1 MTQHLTFLTQT
12 GEGSAN
18 KCVLVPHKAVVKSW
32 KGWRD
37 RGREGGKERREN
49 VGSQREV
56 LYLYEPGSKRG
67 SGACLDKSSA

>member
-32 KGWRD
+32 KGWRE
-37 RGREGGKERREN
+37 RGREGKKEGRMLATRE
-49 VGSQREV
+49 RCF
-56 LYLYEPGSKRG
+56 LATKPGSKRG
-67 SGACLDKSSA
+67 SGARLDKSSA